1 MPWVWLVLASV
12 NFLLIPLLSVV
23 HTWIGLDNVYLSQF
37 TGQLILI
44 ALINAILLVY
54 WVPKVI
60 KKILIEKEKVVE
72 ENNTNKL
79 REKKKNWYDLD
90 ENDKTEKQEKIL
102 KRLKKKQSPSS
113 KVLASKKINV

>member
-12 NFLLIPLLSVV
+12 NFLLIPLLSVI

>member
-72 ENNTNKL
+72 ENNTNKQ

-102 KRLKKKQSPSS
+102 KRLKKKQTPSS
-113 KVLASKKINV
+113 KVVASKKINV

>member
-23 HTWIGLDNVYLSQF
+23 HTWIGLENVYLSQF